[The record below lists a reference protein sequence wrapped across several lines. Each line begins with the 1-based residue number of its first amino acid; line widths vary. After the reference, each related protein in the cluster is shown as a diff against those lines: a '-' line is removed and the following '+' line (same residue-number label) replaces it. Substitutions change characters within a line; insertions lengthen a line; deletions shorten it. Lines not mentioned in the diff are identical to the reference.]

1 MNEQKDS
8 VRYKM
13 RDGSINTDER
23 NDSNDKLPE
32 KMKVGDYSVVLTP
45 EECYNSNSKKDEP
58 TPATILRDTAT
69 TVENKDADYGSAI
82 EKGAVIK
89 RVLAT
94 DDVHLR
100 EGDGHTYVRLGNHT
114 VSSVQEQRLDGIFTR
129 LLDKVSRLY
138 NLSFT
143 VADGTVDESVT
154 ETATDLIGYLAHLSV
169 DGFTNEDTQ

>member
-1 MNEQKDS
+1 
-8 VRYKM
+8 M
-13 RDGSINTDER
+13 RDESHLREDPSELAQMQAGYE
-23 NDSNDKLPE
+23 DKQPTCDPAATLR
-32 KMKVGDYSVVLTP
+32 KV
-45 EECYNSNSKKDEP
+45 
-58 TPATILRDTAT
+58 AT

-82 EKGAVIK
+82 EKGAVLK

-100 EGDGHTYVRLGNHT
+100 EIDGYTYVRLGNHT
-114 VSSVQEQRLDGIFTR
+114 VYSVQEQRLDGIFTR

-138 NLSFT
+138 NLSFNM
-143 VADGTVDESVT
+143 ADESVDESVT